1 MKRLLTHAG
10 WDTEYDQE
18 RSVERLPDGREGYS
32 FTGRQAPVT
41 TQLYLH
47 NVFLTDGDT
56 FNLIVA
62 FGDKL
67 LYFKEFKT
75 GTSFVFDDRG
85 LKAGMEYY
93 EAFKSRLLKL
103 IEILNLSIDKK
114 SGFTLWTHY
123 SNAEL
128 ANIIPTRK
136 ELKELIELN
145 DDYLHASKEGSK
157 WNSDNLRIFPKGKS
171 FNIQNIKLAEGIKA
185 HVYDT
190 THLFAKVSL
199 EKLGETIGIE
209 KIEHPNW
216 DEVSASEW
224 LASDKE
230 KFVDYAATDAI
241 IPCIAA
247 TQFYKCIRDLIK
259 DLSNEGVI
267 PPLEHKE
274 VKKALNRRYM
284 TASNCSETIATLYLI
299 QNGVREDFKK
309 LNSRLIEL
317 IVRPALT
324 KVKGGLNK
332 FYVSDKPEHFI
343 NVDSWDLKSAYLTAL
358 TIIKLPLWEP
368 VSVGYKKST
377 FHKLSQRLDQLEG
390 CYYQVKY
397 SLPVGCSE
405 WDRINIFVNDRYN
418 QGFTGRIT
426 GDNQWLTHWEI
437 QAQAKVTPHVEIEII
452 NGIHWEK
459 QIGGKYANMLELMNP
474 LSELR
479 SNYKASNND
488 AMQNTIKLIGNGTY
502 GKIAQQTNALIP
514 EMIHDSIMQDGLIT
528 ASTHCQVIHSKISNP
543 IYANWITGFIR
554 ACVAITARENKA
566 IMAVT
571 DSLLVN
577 GGSFTHSKDIKV
589 PYGHLRKAL
598 ESCTWQLEHNNVNAM
613 IFKERDYYLYKVSP
627 LEAQSIIKEIES
639 GIMSNESIENMD
651 IVKAAKRGVKLQ
663 NDNNNKLFVKLCNGR
678 KNGNPLE
685 FIDKTLGSAKEMLLY
700 DKILNRPSE
709 STKKLGS
716 ANLRYNC
723 DTHEEFIERN
733 KLNELC
739 RRKGFA
745 DSVHCKM
752 ESPEEF
758 ERLKKKIKSGV
769 RHKSKVDH
777 EMRYLIMVTLDDKL
791 ISLRELEKITDI
803 GKSTLQRWHR
813 DFKKSCRATRKQIL
827 KCVREQNIE
836 DPLETIAKYFSDRQL
851 SHPGLGGA
859 FPQEGR
865 GTFEAESLSA

>member
-1 MKRLLTHAG
+1 MKRLLLWTG

-18 RSVERLPDGREGYS
+18 RSSERLPDGREGYS
-32 FTGRQAPVT
+32 FSGRQAPAT

-47 NVFLTDGDT
+47 GIFLTDEDT

-62 FGDKL
+62 FGDEL
-67 LYFKEFKT
+67 LYFKEFET
-75 GTSFVFDDRG
+75 GTTFVFDDRG

-93 EAFKSRLLKL
+93 EIFRSRLLKL
-103 IEILNLSIDKK
+103 IEILDLSIDKK
-114 SGFTLWTHY
+114 TGLTLWTHY

-190 THLFAKVSL
+190 THLFAKISL
-199 EKLGETIGIE
+199 DKLGESIGIE
-209 KIEHPNW
+209 KQWHPNW
-216 DEVSASEW
+216 DEESASEW
-224 LASDKE
+224 LEQDKE
-230 KFVDYAATDAI
+230 AYLNYAATDAI
-241 IPCIAA
+241 IPCLAA
-247 TQFYKCIRDLIK
+247 IQFYNSFKNLIN
-259 DLSNEGVI
+259 DLSVVGVI

-284 TASNCSETIATLYLI
+284 TASSCSETIAKLHFL
-299 QNGVREDFKK
+299 QSGVWENFKF
-309 LNSRLIEL
+309 LNSILYEL
-317 IVRPALT
+317 LPNRPLS

-332 FYVSDKPEHFI
+332 YFISDKPENFR

-358 TIIKLPLWEP
+358 TKIKLPLWKP
-368 VSVGYKKST
+368 ICVGHSKTS
-377 FHKLSQRLDQLEG
+377 FHKLSQKLDQLEG

-397 SLPVGCSE
+397 SLPESCDE
-405 WDRINIFVNDRYN
+405 WDRINIFSNDRYN
-418 QGFTGRIT
+418 QGFTGLES

-437 QAQAKVTPHVEIEII
+437 QAQAKVTPHVEIEVIS
-452 NGIHWEK
+452 GIHWEK
-459 QIGGKYANMLELMNP
+459 QFCGKYANMCKLMNH

-479 SNYKASNND
+479 SDYKSSGND

-502 GKIAQQTNALIP
+502 GKTAQQTNALIP

-528 ASTHCQVIHSKISNP
+528 SSTHSQIIHSKISNP

-554 ACVAITARENKA
+554 SCVAITARENKA

-577 GGSFTHSKDIKV
+577 HGSFIHSKDIKM
-589 PYGHLRKAL
+589 PYGHLRRAL
-598 ESCTWQLEHNNVNAM
+598 ESCTWQLEHSNVNAM
-613 IFKERDYYLYKVSP
+613 IFKERDYHLYKVSP
-627 LEAQSIIKEIES
+627 LEANSIIKEVES
-639 GIMSNESIENMD
+639 GIISDESIEKMD

-663 NDNNNKLFVKLCNGR
+663 NDNNNKQFVKLCNGR
-678 KNGNPLE
+678 LFGKPLE
-685 FIDKTLGSAKEMLLY
+685 FIDKKLVSAKEMLMY
-700 DKILNRPSE
+700 GKTLNRPTE
-709 STKKLGS
+709 SIKKLGS

-777 EMRYLIMVTLDDKL
+777 EMRYLIMVALDDKL

-836 DPLETIAKYFSDRQL
+836 DPLQAIAQYFSDRQL
-851 SHPGLGGA
+851 SRNSLGGA